1 MATSAQILANRQNAV
16 LSTGPRT
23 PEGKQA
29 SAANATKHGLS
40 SQFSVLPHENFE
52 EFEALR
58 VSFSAEFEPRTPH
71 QEFLVE
77 QMLQARWRIARIYR
91 LEAAVFEQLAQ
102 SQTGESADA
111 RIAAALIQSSGLGAL
126 NVLQRYLAAA
136 ERSYHKAAR
145 ELAESRKDDA
155 IGQAVHTLDNSIA
168 RIVSA
173 PLPGAAGYPQSRDL
187 GSFRKSPAP
196 FPNIHPRKAAAR
208 LRSPAIADNP
218 ALRL

>member
-1 MATSAQILANRQNAV
+1 MATSAQILANRQNAA

-29 SAANATKHGLS
+29 SADNATKHGLS
-40 SQFSVLPHENFE
+40 SQFSVLPYENHQ
-52 EFEALR
+52 EFETMRAAFR
-58 VSFSAEFEPRTPH
+58 AEFDPRTPNE
-71 QEFLVE
+71 EFLVE

-91 LEAAVFEQLAQ
+91 LEAAVFEQLAE

-145 ELAESRKDDA
+145 ELAESRKDHA
-155 IGQAVHTLDNSIA
+155 IGQAVHTLDDSIA

-173 PLPGAAGYPQSRDL
+173 PLPGAGGYPESRDL
-187 GSFRKSPAP
+187 GSFRKSAPPIPNVRAPRAGAVPRHPAP
-196 FPNIHPRKAAAR
+196 AG
-208 LRSPAIADNP
+208 NP

>member
-1 MATSAQILANRQNAV
+1 MATSAQILANRQNAA

-29 SAANATKHGLS
+29 SAANAVKHGLS
-40 SQFSVLPHENFE
+40 SQFAVLPHENRE

-58 VSFSAEFEPRTPH
+58 ASFHAEFEPRTPNE
-71 QEFLVE
+71 EFLVE

-91 LEAAVFEQLAQ
+91 LEAALFEQLAE

-126 NVLQRYLAAA
+126 NLLQRYLAAA

-145 ELAESRKDDA
+145 ELAESRKDGA
-155 IGQAVHTLDNSIA
+155 IGQAVHTLDQSIA

-173 PLPGAAGYPQSRDL
+173 PLPGAAAYPPSRHL
-187 GSFRKSPAP
+187 GSFRKTPAP
-196 FPNIHPRKAAAR
+196 APNLQTPAAVR
-208 LRSPAIADNP
+208 RHNPANLDNP

>member
-1 MATSAQILANRQNAV
+1 MATSAQILANRQNAA

-29 SAANATKHGLS
+29 SAANATKHGLA
-40 SQFSVLPHENFE
+40 SQFSVLPHENRE
-52 EFEALR
+52 EFETLR
-58 VSFSAEFEPRTPH
+58 AAFRAEFDPRTPNE
-71 QEFLVE
+71 EFLVE
-77 QMLQARWRIARIYR
+77 QMLQARWRAARIYR

-102 SQTGESADA
+102 SQSGESADA

-145 ELAESRKDDA
+145 ELAQSRKDDA

-173 PLPGAAGYPQSRDL
+173 PLPNAAGYPQTRDL
-187 GSFRKSPAP
+187 GSFRKAAAP
-196 FPNIHPRKAAAR
+196 VPNLHPRRAGAR
-208 LRSPAIADNP
+208 LRGPAPAGNP